1 MHKPYRW
8 GDKAPPTVQRLREL
22 RRKREATVQAKRD
35 HQRFVIRHRLMRG
48 SEEERDRILRDIHG
62 DAFGDFSC
70 AGMNR
75 LKVSHASDCAVH
87 NELAM
92 PAGPCNCGAQALV
105 EGRRVRGM
113 AQAVWMDLR
122 RARNCLRH
130 ALSRALQRRL
140 GSDR

>member
-22 RRKREATVQAKRD
+22 RMKREAAVQAKRD
-35 HQRFVIRHRLMRG
+35 HQRFVIRHRLMHG
-48 SEEERDRILRDIHG
+48 SEEERDRILRDLHG
-62 DAFGDFSC
+62 DAFGEFAIDFNALS
-70 AGMNR
+70 
-75 LKVSHASDCAVH
+75 LHHASDCAVH
-87 NELAM
+87 NEPAM
-92 PAGPCNCGAQALV
+92 PAGPCNCGAQAHV

-113 AQAVWMDLR
+113 AQAVWMGLR